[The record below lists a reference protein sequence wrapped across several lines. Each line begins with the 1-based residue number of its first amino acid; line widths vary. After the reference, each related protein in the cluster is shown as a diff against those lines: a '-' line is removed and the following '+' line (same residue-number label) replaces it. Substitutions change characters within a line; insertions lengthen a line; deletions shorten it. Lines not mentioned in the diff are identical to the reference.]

1 MKHSHTVWV
10 LSLIVAFA
18 SPSLSQSRKPPASYP
33 PSNYHL
39 VVLPLAEANGIN
51 DNGQVV
57 GIRYAK
63 TPYMDTGDIYT
74 KAYQSYVW
82 QKGRLRSL
90 GLAATH
96 PRVLAKAINNKGDV
110 VGAEED
116 VTPTEFPWTLGDAYL
131 WNRGRKTALSA
142 LTLHARQ
149 ADATFAL
156 DINNKGVIVGSSGVA
171 FVMSPNDSDD
181 WSHAVVW
188 ERGKLIDLGWGEAK
202 AINDQGQIAGVST
215 TFPDQFENHAVLWD
229 HGRKIVLGD
238 GAANA
243 INNHGQVV
251 GLLNTGRA
259 FLYDKGKMI
268 DLGSNEPIAINDQGQ
283 VLLHGGYLW
292 HQGKYY
298 NLNLLT
304 PALARWS
311 NNQFSGINNN
321 GAVIG
326 YGTYKNQE
334 RAFLLVPS
342 LAHSA
347 LRHEKR
353 ASRH

>member
-1 MKHSHTVWV
+1 MKYSHTVWV
-10 LSLIVAFA
+10 LSVIVFLT
-18 SPSLSQSRKPPASYP
+18 PPGLSQSRKPPAKSLP
-33 PSNYHL
+33 PAYQL
-39 VVLPLAEANGIN
+39 IVLPLAEASGIN

-63 TPYMDTGDIYT
+63 TAYVDAGDLRT
-74 KAYQSYVW
+74 KVYQSYVW

-90 GLAATH
+90 GPASTH
-96 PRVLAKAINNKGDV
+96 PRIFAASINSKGDI

-116 VTPTEFPWTLGDAYL
+116 VTASDFPWTLGDAYL
-131 WNRGRKTALSA
+131 WSRGRKTALSS
-142 LTLHARQ
+142 LTLHAQR

-156 DINNKGVIVGSSGVA
+156 GINNKGTIVGSSGMA

-188 ERGKLIDLGWGEAK
+188 KRGKLTDLGWGEAK
-202 AINDQGQIAGVST
+202 AINDRGQIVGDWV
-215 TFPDQFENHAVLWD
+215 TFPDQFEDHAVLWD
-229 HGRKIVLGD
+229 DGRKLFLGY
-238 GAANA
+238 GTANA

-259 FLYDKGKMI
+259 FLYDRGKTI
-268 DLGSNEPIAINDQGQ
+268 DIGSNEPVAINDQGQ
-283 VLLHGGYLW
+283 VLLDGGYLW
-292 HQGKYY
+292 YQGKHY
-298 NLNLLT
+298 NLNHLV
-304 PALARWS
+304 PKFARWS
-311 NNQFSGINNN
+311 NIQVSGINNN
-321 GAVIG
+321 GAIIG

-347 LRHEKR
+347 PRHEQKFSHR
-353 ASRH
+353 